1 MAAATLAA
9 PAGGSVRA
17 DARAGSRIR
26 TDAMSAHRANA
37 AEARLTVLP
46 STSFERLVE
55 SSPDIVVAV
64 ERSGTVIY
72 YNDGAE
78 KGLGYTAAE
87 IIGQNVSRL
96 YPSMQEAH
104 RVMAAMR
111 SDDFGGP
118 GKVKN
123 FETTFVTRSGE
134 QLPVAISGSIVYDE
148 NGLEMGSIGFAKD
161 IREIRQRDRLATL
174 GEVAVALCHEI
185 NSPLEVI
192 LNDVELLGAFVG
204 RKATDE
210 EAVIEEERVDAVRR
224 EVLKIQ
230 EIVNRLVEMAREG
243 QYGTRDYLVG
253 QQMADVSRAATKSGA
268 RPADSGLTG
277 LRVLVV
283 DDDLGVCRSL
293 RDVLLADGC
302 EVLVASDG
310 LRALE
315 VLNRT
320 SVDIIISDV
329 VMPDLDGYDLF
340 MEVKRRGTTPV
351 ILMTGYYY
359 DRDHVIKRSRLEGLE
374 SVIFKKPID
383 PARLKAMIRTLTGRA
398 AAASAPR

>member
-1 MAAATLAA
+1 MAPKSGTAEQ
-9 PAGGSVRA
+9 
-17 DARAGSRIR
+17 DSRLER
-26 TDAMSAHRANA
+26 FPTAY
-37 AEARLTVLP
+37 
-46 STSFERLVE
+46 FERLVE
-55 SSPDIVVAV
+55 SSPDIVIAV
-64 ERSGTVIY
+64 DRAGTVIF

-78 KGLGYTAAE
+78 KNLGYTAAE
-87 IIGQNVSRL
+87 ILGQSVLRL
-96 YPSMQEAH
+96 YPSADEAH

-111 SDDFGGP
+111 SEEYGGP

-123 FETTFVTRSGE
+123 FETTFVNRWGGPI
-134 QLPVAISGSIVYDE
+134 PVAISGSILSDE
-148 NGLEMGSIGFAKD
+148 NGLEIGSIGFAKD

-174 GEVAVALCHEI
+174 GEVAVALCHQI

-192 LNDVELLGAFVG
+192 LNEVELLEGFV
-204 RKATDE
+204 RSHSSDE
-210 EAVIEEERVDAVRR
+210 EAVMEEERVDAVRR

-230 EIVNRLVEMAREG
+230 AIVNRLVEMARDG
-243 QYGTRDYLVG
+243 KYGTREYLSG
-253 QQMADVSRAATKSGA
+253 QQMTDFGA
-268 RPADSGLTG
+268 LPEGGVRPATSGLGG

-283 DDDLGVCRSL
+283 DDDLGVCRSM
-293 RDVLLADGC
+293 RDLLIAEGC
-302 EVLVASDG
+302 EVLVATDG

-320 SVDIIISDV
+320 SVDIVISDV

-340 MEVKRRGTTPV
+340 MEVRRRGSTPV

-383 PARLKAMIRTLTGRA
+383 PTRLKAMIRTLTGRA
-398 AAASAPR
+398 AGEGCD

>member
-1 MAAATLAA
+1 M
-9 PAGGSVRA
+9 PAQRG
-17 DARAGSRIR
+17 ARATDSRLLR
-26 TDAMSAHRANA
+26 
-37 AEARLTVLP
+37 LP
-46 STSFERLVE
+46 SSSFERLVE
-55 SSPDIVVAV
+55 SSADMVVAV
-64 ERSGTVIY
+64 DRAGAVIY

-87 IIGQNVSRL
+87 IIGQNVGRL
-96 YPSMQEAH
+96 YPSLAEAH
-104 RVMAAMR
+104 RVMAVMR
-111 SDDFGGP
+111 SNECGGP

-123 FETTFVTRSGE
+123 FETTFVNRIGE
-134 QLPVAISGSIVYDE
+134 QIPVAISGSVLFDE
-148 NGLEMGSIGFAKD
+148 NGLEIGSIGFAKD

-192 LNDVELLGAFVG
+192 LNDVELLSNFV
-204 RKATDE
+204 RAKATDE
-210 EAVIEEERVDAVRR
+210 EAVVEEDRVEAVRR

-230 EIVNRLVEMAREG
+230 EIVNRLVEMARDG
-243 QYGTRDYLVG
+243 HYGTREYLTG
-253 QQMADVSRAATKSGA
+253 QQMTDVSRAVPKGAA
-268 RPADSGLTG
+268 RPAGGGLEG
-277 LRVLVV
+277 VRVLVV

-293 RDVLLADGC
+293 RDLLAAEGC
-302 EVLVASDG
+302 EVVVATDG

-320 SVDIIISDV
+320 TVDIIVSDV

-340 MEVKRRGTTPV
+340 MEVKRRGPTPM

-374 SVIFKKPID
+374 SVIFKKPVD
-383 PARLKAMIRTLTGRA
+383 PARLKAMIRALTGRA
-398 AAASAPR
+398 AAVQA